1 MGASHETSLEQQ
13 SEMIDFEPTEEQ
25 ALIRETVRQFAEN
38 EIRPEARRC
47 DESGSLPAATLKSAH
62 ELGLVANGLPEAF
75 GGGGEASSILGV
87 LIAEELAHG
96 DLSIALG
103 ILSPS
108 LLGVPVARFGTE
120 AQRQRILPKL
130 CGGQFVPGS
139 LAIVEP
145 RFDSDAMR
153 PQTTAKRDGDTYIL
167 DGAKCQVPW
176 LDGGDDL
183 LVVAAENGEP
193 QAFLVSRTAAG
204 ITATREKNLG
214 THALPLVELTL
225 RGVRVP
231 AEDRLGGEAG
241 ASVREIVDRGRV
253 GLAAAAI
260 GMARAALEVS
270 RDYAK
275 ERETFGAPIA
285 TRQSI
290 AFKIADMAIEIDGAR
305 LLTWEAACA
314 LDDGR
319 DATRLAALAHSQARR
334 VVLRVADDA
343 VQIFG
348 GHGFIR
354 DYLPEMYLRNAAGF
368 VSSFESLTL
377 V

>member
-1 MGASHETSLEQQ
+1 
-13 SEMIDFEPTEEQ
+13 MIDFEPTEEQ

-38 EIRPEARRC
+38 EIRPHARNSDEA
-47 DESGSLPAATLKSAH
+47 GSLPASALTGAH
-62 ELGLVANGLPEAF
+62 ELGLVANGLPEEY
-75 GGGGEASSILGV
+75 GGGGEPSAILGV

-96 DLSIALG
+96 DLSTALG

-108 LLGVPVARFGTE
+108 LLAVPVARFGTD
-120 AQRQRILPKL
+120 AQRQRVLPPL
-130 CGGQFVPGS
+130 CGGRFVPGS

-153 PQTTAKRDGDTYIL
+153 PQTTAKRDGNEFIL
-167 DGAKCQVPW
+167 DGIKCQVPW
-176 LDGGDDL
+176 LDGGEDV
-183 LVVAAENGEP
+183 LVVAAHEGRP
-193 QAFLVSRTAAG
+193 QAFLVSRSAEG
-204 ITATREKNLG
+204 LATSREKNLG
-214 THALPLVELTL
+214 THALPLVELAL
-225 RGVRVP
+225 DGVRIP
-231 AEDRLGGEAG
+231 ADDRLGGSAG
-241 ASVREIVDRGRV
+241 ADVREIVDRGRI

-260 GMARAALEVS
+260 GMARAALEIS

-285 TRQSI
+285 TRQAI

-319 DATRLAALAHSQARR
+319 DVTRLATLAYGQARR
-334 VVLRVADDA
+334 VALRVADDA

-354 DYLPEMYLRNAAGF
+354 DYLPEMYLRNAAGL
-368 VSSFESLTL
+368 VSSFEALTL

>member
-1 MGASHETSLEQQ
+1 
-13 SEMIDFEPTEEQ
+13 MIDFEPTEEQ

-38 EIRPEARRC
+38 EIRPHARSSDEA
-47 DESGSLPAATLKSAH
+47 GSLPASALAGAH
-62 ELGLVANGLPEAF
+62 ELGLVANGLPEEF
-75 GGGGEASSILGV
+75 GGGGNASAMLGV

-108 LLGVPVARFGTE
+108 LLGVPVARFGSD

-130 CGGQFVPGS
+130 CGGKFSPGS

-145 RFDSDAMR
+145 RFDTDAMR
-153 PQTTAKRDGDTYIL
+153 PQTTAKRDGSEYIL
-167 DGAKCQVPW
+167 DGMKCQVPW
-176 LDGGDDL
+176 LDGGEDL
-183 LVVAAENGEP
+183 LVIAAESGQP

-204 ITATREKNLG
+204 ISTTREKNLG
-214 THALPLVELTL
+214 THALPLVELSL
-225 RGVRVP
+225 CGVRIP
-231 AEDRLGGEAG
+231 ADDRLGGRAG

-285 TRQSI
+285 TRQAI

-314 LDDGR
+314 LDEGR
-319 DATRLAALAHSQARR
+319 AATRLATLAYGQARR
-334 VVLRVADDA
+334 VALRVADDA